1 MSSRTLKTP
10 LSCFRVKLVTNLLEV
25 IGMDIVLALISKK
38 KQELTIYIMPSDQ
51 RKAYIYKNI
60 ILEITNMP

>member
-38 KQELTIYIMPSDQ
+38 KQELTIYIMPSD
-51 RKAYIYKNI
+51 
-60 ILEITNMP
+60 

>member
-1 MSSRTLKTP
+1 
-10 LSCFRVKLVTNLLEV
+10 
-25 IGMDIVLALISKK
+25 MDIVLALISKK

-60 ILEITNMP
+60 ILEITNML

>member
-38 KQELTIYIMPSDQ
+38 KQELTIYIIPSD
-51 RKAYIYKNI
+51 
-60 ILEITNMP
+60 